1 MNRHNSVHFRKRTP
15 AFTLIELL
23 VVIAIIAILA
33 AILFPVFARARE
45 NARRSSCQSNLKQI
59 GLGFMQYTQDYDERF
74 PMSTYPTATDGAW
87 PTLLQPYLK
96 SRQIFK
102 CPSDSRDVGC
112 SFVVNNYFSQQAQ
125 AAVDSPSTT
134 LLVTEGDLGQGGN
147 RSMTNSGLNTTNGLN
162 EDYTLYNQTGR
173 INDPTKNLPRHMGTA
188 TALWADGHVKSTKP
202 LDVSAANLS
211 ADRVARA
218 EAAFPFATA
227 INPAPSNSGLLCGTS
242 NVWCN

>member
-1 MNRHNSVHFRKRTP
+1 MHMHNATQPQNRRR

-59 GLGFMQYTQDYDERF
+59 GLGFIQYTQDYDERY
-74 PMSTYPTATDGAW
+74 PMYYYSAGPVVGAW
-87 PTLLQPYLK
+87 PVTLQPYLK
-96 SRQIFK
+96 SAQIFK

-112 SFVVNNYFSQQAQ
+112 SYVMNNYFHATSS
-125 AAVDSPSTT
+125 AAIDSPSTT
-134 LLVTEGDLGQGGN
+134 LLSTEGDLGQGGT
-147 RSMTNSGLNTTNGLN
+147 RSLSNTTTNNGLN
-162 EDYTLYNQTGR
+162 EDYSLYNQTGR
-173 INDPTKNLPRHMGTA
+173 INDSSKNLPRHLGTS

-202 LDVSAANLS
+202 IDVTNNTS
-211 ADRVARA
+211 ADRIARA
-218 EAAFPFATA
+218 ESAFPFATA
-227 INPAPSNSGLLCGTS
+227 INPAPVNSGLLCSSS